1 MPYVQPSRSD
11 VHVNGPLTN
20 ISIAFLQ
27 NASNFVADRVF
38 PNIPVSKQSDLYFTY
53 DRGEFNR
60 DEMKPRA
67 PGTESAGGTYKIGQ
81 DNYFART
88 RAYHRDIPDQL
99 RANADSP
106 ISLDREA
113 TEFLSHKALINRE
126 LNWVNEYFVTGVWT
140 NEEVG
145 IAAVP
150 VVGTSFIYWSLD
162 TGTPIEDVRRARRT
176 VLESTGFMPNVM
188 VIGREAYDVLLDHPD
203 IIGRIDAG
211 QTPNGPAIAMRST
224 LAALFELD
232 EVMVMD
238 SIYNTG
244 AETQAAA
251 SLESTTHQFIGP
263 DNALVCYRASS
274 PGIMTPS
281 AGYSF
286 SWTGLMGSGAMGGRI
301 KRFRQEH
308 LESDRVEIQMS
319 YDHKLV
325 AKDLGF
331 LFRDIVQ

>member
-27 NASNFVADRVF
+27 NANAFVADRVF

-67 PGTESAGGTYKIGQ
+67 PGTESAGGTYKIGE
-81 DNYFART
+81 DSYFART

-113 TEFLSHKALINRE
+113 TEFLSQKALINRE
-126 LNWVNEYFVTGVWT
+126 LNWVDAYFKLTVWT
-140 NEEVG
+140 NDRAG
-145 IAAVP
+145 NAAP
-150 VVGTSFIYWSLD
+150 TGTQFLFWDDEDS
-162 TGTPIEDVRRARRT
+162 TPIEDIRTARRT

-188 VIGREAYDVLLDHPD
+188 VCGRETYDILLDHPD
-203 IIGRIDAG
+203 ILSRITAG
-211 QTPNGPAIAMRST
+211 QTPGGPAIVMRQT

-232 EVMVMD
+232 EIMVMD
-238 SIYNTG
+238 SIQNVG
-244 AETQAAA
+244 PETQAAA
-251 SLESTTHQFIGP
+251 SLESTTHEFIGG
-263 DNALVCYRASS
+263 DNALVCYRAPS

-281 AGYSF
+281 GGYTF
-286 SWTGLMGSGAMGGRI
+286 SWTGLMGSGALGGRI
-301 KRFRQEH
+301 KRFRQEA
-308 LESDRVEIQMS
+308 LESDRIEIQMS
-319 YDHKLV
+319 YTHKLV
-325 AKDLGF
+325 GKDLGVF
-331 LFRDIVQ
+331 FSNTNEN